1 MAGTSICMSMEKTH
15 SLRRIQEQLRSISGA
30 EQVGKVERHFD
41 GAEVWLLVYEKYY
54 FRTGGYNS
62 LSVLLTEQNERHTAE
77 IIATGGGTGVANIS
91 FGANRKFAKECVD
104 ALEELGFAMEKQSEK
119 EAWWQ

>member
-1 MAGTSICMSMEKTH
+1 MAGTNMCMSMEKTH

-119 EAWWQ
+119 EARWQ